1 MMGHVTDEIPMLE
14 RARLATIARRYF
26 LEQRSKVEIAEE
38 FGLSRFKVAR
48 MLELARELGIVTI
61 WIEETGPVDDVLSAS
76 LAQHCGLRRT
86 VVVNSEADDGESL
99 RARIGEAGAGVLTE
113 VLKAGDVL
121 GLAWGRTLTAMI
133 EALPSL
139 PEVSIVQLTGA
150 VGANLHDSPVEL
162 VRKAALNAGGPAYP
176 IFAPLLVDSA
186 TTANALRQQADVAV
200 ALKLFDSIDIAV
212 LAVGSWDPPISQV
225 RNAFQAAE
233 RDDLLRRGVR
243 AEVAATFVT
252 DGGEIVGEDY
262 VERCIAITAE
272 QLHGIPEVIAV
283 AGGAQ
288 KAKAIHAVI
297 AAGLITSL
305 VTDADVARYLLA
317 QPVPASKPHTRR
329 ERR

>member
-1 MMGHVTDEIPMLE
+1 MMGGVTDEIPMLE

-38 FGLSRFKVAR
+38 FGLSRFRVAR

-61 WIEETGPVDDVLSAS
+61 WIEDTALIDDALSAS
-76 LAQHCGLRRT
+76 LTQHCGLRRA
-86 VVVNSEADDGESL
+86 VVVNGEPDDESL
-99 RARIGEAGAGVLTE
+99 RGRIGEAGAGVLTE

-121 GLAWGRTLTAMI
+121 GLAWGRTLTALI
-133 EALPSL
+133 EALPRL

-162 VRKAALNAGGPAYP
+162 VRKAALNAGGPAHP

-186 TTANALRQQADVAV
+186 TTANALRQQPDVAV
-200 ALKLFDSIDIAV
+200 AHKLFDSIDIAV
-212 LAVGSWDPPISQV
+212 VAVGSWDPPISQV
-225 RNAFQAAE
+225 RNAFRADE

-252 DGGEIVGEDY
+252 DAGEIIGEDY

-272 QLHGIPEVIAV
+272 QLRGIPEVIAV

-317 QPVPASKPHTRR
+317 QPAPAISRHTRR
-329 ERR
+329 RTR